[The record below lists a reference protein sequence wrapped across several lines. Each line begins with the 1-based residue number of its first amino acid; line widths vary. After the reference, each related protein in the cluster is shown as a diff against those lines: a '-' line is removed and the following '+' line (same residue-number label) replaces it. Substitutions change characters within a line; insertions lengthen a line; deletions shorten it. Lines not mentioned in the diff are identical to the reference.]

1 MQDDGY
7 ESVFIILHAVVA
19 WPVPFGEETFFF
31 SVYFWLV
38 VKKRDTHR
46 CLSLQYDST
55 DECVSLYANITP
67 LLLTQLCNTT

>member
-1 MQDDGY
+1 MNLFSSFYMQSLLGQY
-7 ESVFIILHAVVA
+7 HLVKRL
-19 WPVPFGEETFFF
+19 FFF

-67 LLLTQLCNTT
+67 LLLTQFCNTT